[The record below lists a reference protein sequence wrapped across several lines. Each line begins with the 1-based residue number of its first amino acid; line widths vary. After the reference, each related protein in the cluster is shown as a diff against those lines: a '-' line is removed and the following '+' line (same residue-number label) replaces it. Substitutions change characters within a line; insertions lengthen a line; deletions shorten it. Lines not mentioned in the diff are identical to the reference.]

1 MPVRRHPYSRPWVLT
16 EHSEA
21 FSVDAANGTH
31 LGYLYFEDEPVRIP
45 MMSPT
50 DSEIMS
56 LGIPG

>member
-1 MPVRRHPYSRPWVLT
+1 VLT

-31 LGYLYFEDEPVRIP
+31 LGYFYFEDEPVRIP